1 MQVSVQRGV
10 VLEVERL
17 GPTKGVPLVV
27 VHGYTGGL
35 HEWRPLAERWSA
47 TRPVVLFHLRGHGR
61 STGCERVEDYAMP
74 TLARD
79 LVALLDALDLDRV
92 DVLGHSLGGM
102 IALRFAV
109 DFPERLRALVLVAT
123 SARRRELDPPRP
135 AWRRLLSHA
144 RRRMGLAR
152 KPLPRPAHVHP
163 VALHAMLR
171 AIADQPETVHDLAS
185 LHAPSLV
192 IVGQRDSAFLR
203 SCEELAERLPDVAF
217 AKLHGVGH
225 TPMLE
230 VPDVVTHLVD
240 AHLREVDGAT
250 PR

>member
-1 MQVSVQRGV
+1 
-10 VLEVERL
+10 
-17 GPTKGVPLVV
+17 
-27 VHGYTGGL
+27 
-35 HEWRPLAERWSA
+35 
-47 TRPVVLFHLRGHGR
+47 
-61 STGCERVEDYAMP
+61 
-74 TLARD
+74 
-79 LVALLDALDLDRV
+79 DALGLDRV

-135 AWRRLLSHA
+135 TWRRLLSRA
-144 RRRMGLAR
+144 RKQMGLAR
-152 KPLPRPAHVHP
+152 KPLPRPTHVHP

-171 AIADQPETVHDLAS
+171 AIADQPETVHALAS
-185 LHAPSLV
+185 LRAPSLV
-192 IVGQRDSAFLR
+192 VVGRRDHAFLA

-217 AKLHGVGH
+217 AKLHEVGH

-230 VPDVVTHLVD
+230 VPDVLTHLVD
-240 AHLREVDGAT
+240 THLREVDAVA